1 MRKSRNL
8 RGKQIKIFK
17 PVKLIVSDIFPTSCV
32 VVERG
37 VGAIC
42 GNMLT
47 NTIEKA
53 IDKHKPGSKL
63 TKAVAPGMVIIGLIG
78 EATIQNRF
86 AVAPFQGISSEGIRR
101 TLIDNLPV
109 GIKSKL
115 NLNGLNGL
123 GAGRNSLS
131 EADVLE
137 AINELDKEQAR
148 KSGTYGVGKSG
159 DGTFDGTLNGP
170 ENE

>member
-8 RGKQIKIFK
+8 RGKQIRIFK
-17 PVKLIVSDIFPTSCV
+17 PVKLMVSDIFPTTAVC
-32 VVERG
+32 VERG
-37 VGAIC
+37 VGAVC

-63 TKAVAPGMVIIGLIG
+63 TKAVAPGMVILGLIG
-78 EATIQNRF
+78 EVAIQNKY

-101 TLIDNLPV
+101 TLVDNLPV
-109 GIKSKL
+109 GIKTKL
-115 NLNGLNGL
+115 NLNGL
-123 GAGRNSLS
+123 GAGKSTLS

-148 KSGTYGVGKSG
+148 KSGTYGVGKNG
-159 DGTFDGTLNGP
+159 DSTFDGTLNGP
-170 ENE
+170 EQE

>member
-8 RGKQIKIFK
+8 RGKQIRIFK
-17 PVKLIVSDIFPTSCV
+17 PVKLMVSDIFPTTAVC
-32 VVERG
+32 VERG
-37 VGAIC
+37 VGAVC

-63 TKAVAPGMVIIGLIG
+63 TKVVAPGMVILGLIG
-78 EATIQNRF
+78 EVTMQNRY

-101 TLIDNLPV
+101 TLVDNLPV
-109 GIKSKL
+109 GIKTKL
-115 NLNGLNGL
+115 NLNGL
-123 GAGRNSLS
+123 GAGKSTLS

-148 KSGTYGVGKSG
+148 KSGTYGVGKNG
-159 DGTFDGTLNGP
+159 DSTFDGTLNGP
-170 ENE
+170 EQE

>member
-1 MRKSRNL
+1 M
-8 RGKQIKIFK
+8 I
-17 PVKLIVSDIFPTSCV
+17 SDIVPTSAV

-47 NTIEKA
+47 NTLEKA
-53 IDKHKPGSKL
+53 IDKHKPGSML
-63 TKAVAPGMVIIGLIG
+63 VKAVAPGMVILGLIG
-78 EATIQNRF
+78 EVSIQNKY

-101 TLIDNLPV
+101 ILIDNLPV
-109 GIKSKL
+109 SIKSKL

-123 GAGRNSLS
+123 GAGRSTLS

-148 KSGTYGVGKSG
+148 RSGTYGVGKNG

-170 ENE
+170 EKE